1 MLVLSGVGIR
11 GTGNE
16 YGTHPVV
23 SDNSA
28 PASKKEAGAHLI
40 PKEQKK
46 TPNSKPNS
54 GNDVKCCFNDLFGS
68 FVYTCFPR
76 QDQIPCQTGFPGTL
90 LTKIPDSEPT
100 EEADLK
106 NDTGS

>member
-1 MLVLSGVGIR
+1 MGFEPIKKADTLYQSGSFNMLVLSGVGIR

-16 YGTHPVV
+16 YGTPPVV

-40 PKEQKK
+40 PEEQKK

-54 GNDVKCCFNDLFGS
+54 ENAFFAVSTTCLVLSFTRAFPVKTKS
-68 FVYTCFPR
+68 PVK
-76 QDQIPCQTGFPGTL
+76 QVFPG
-90 LTKIPDSEPT
+90 PS
-100 EEADLK
+100 
-106 NDTGS
+106 